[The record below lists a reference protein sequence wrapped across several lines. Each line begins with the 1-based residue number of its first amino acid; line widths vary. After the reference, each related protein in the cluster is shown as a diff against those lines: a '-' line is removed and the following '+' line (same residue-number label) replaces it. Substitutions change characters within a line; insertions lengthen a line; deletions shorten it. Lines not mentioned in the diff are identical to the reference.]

1 MARVRRSVLLAF
13 PAPAVYRL
21 VADVQRYA
29 EFLPWCVRSE
39 VLEST
44 EAEVL
49 ATLDVDIRGRREK
62 LVTRNRL
69 SADRAIDL
77 QLVRGPFRRFEG
89 GWRFTALG
97 DDGCRVEVELAFE
110 LSSRLMSAF
119 AAPFIERAADR
130 VVDAFAARAR
140 AVLGPCASK

>member
-1 MARVRRSVLLAF
+1 MARVRRSVLLTF
-13 PAPAVYRL
+13 PAPDVYRL

-29 EFLPWCVRSE
+29 EFLPWCARSE

-44 EAEVL
+44 DAEVL
-49 ATLDVDIRGRREK
+49 ATLDVDIRGHRET

-69 SADRAIDL
+69 HDNSAIDL

-97 DDGCRVEVELAFE
+97 DHGCRVELELAFE
-110 LSSRLMSAF
+110 LSNRLLNSF
-119 AAPFIERAADR
+119 AAPFIEQAADR
-130 VVDAFAARAR
+130 VVDAFAARAQ
-140 AVLGPCASK
+140 AVLGSCASR